1 MSKTSFYSTASNVVK
16 EAAQSKIHEIEKAIS
31 KLSAERNCQIV
42 KTYIKG
48 LGTSEGNFSQI
59 GMWKLKNKLMPKEM
73 DPPMAKVDK
82 LGNLITAPEALK
94 NLYLQTYVE
103 RLRHREIKDDYIS
116 NYQKKIE

>member
-1 MSKTSFYSTASNVVK
+1 MIPVQVK
-16 EAAQSKIHEIEKAIS
+16 KSRVQLKHQIHEIEKVIS
-31 KLSAERNCQIV
+31 TKLSADWNWQVV
-42 KTYIKG
+42 KTYIQG

-94 NLYLQTYVE
+94 TLYLQTLWKDSDIE
-103 RLRHREIKDDYIS
+103 KSRLTTLVIIGRKL
-116 NYQKKIE
+116 NYGK